1 MVRRPAGRL
10 FCARETDRKSSKRQS
25 TLDTSQHCA
34 TQLFTHRHVSDLLNS
49 AFANLTSL
57 AKELINLS
65 KETGNLE
72 PTISTDE
79 IQPLAHAAILP
90 NGSPFDS
97 RF

>member
-1 MVRRPAGRL
+1 MLGKRI
-10 FCARETDRKSSKRQS
+10 EKKSKRQA
-25 TLDTSQHCA
+25 TPDTSRYR
-34 TQLFTHRHVSDLLNS
+34 TTPPFTHRHTSDLLS
-49 AFANLTSL
+49 SSSVDLTTL
-57 AKELINLS
+57 IKELINLS
-65 KETGNLE
+65 KKAGNLE